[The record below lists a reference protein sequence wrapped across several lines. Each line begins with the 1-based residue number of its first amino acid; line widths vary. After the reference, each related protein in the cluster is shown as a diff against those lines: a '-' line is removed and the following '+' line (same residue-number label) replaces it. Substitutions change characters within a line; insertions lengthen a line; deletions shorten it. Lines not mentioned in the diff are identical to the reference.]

1 MQSLGD
7 QVKQMRA
14 GLGMTQSQL
23 ASRSGIAQSMIA
35 DIENGR
41 RENLTLPTI
50 QKLAGGLNCQFVPQ
64 FIAEK
69 DLSVIR
75 EERSDYVARKI
86 ISISSGSAAIEMQ
99 LPDKEE
105 IEKQVQALKKE
116 LLEKRETA
124 LWQKI

>member
-1 MQSLGD
+1 
-7 QVKQMRA
+7 
-14 GLGMTQSQL
+14 MTQQQL
-23 ASRSGIAQSMIA
+23 AERSGLAQSMIA

-50 QKLAGGLNCQFVPQ
+50 QKLATGLNCQFVPQ
-64 FIAEK
+64 FIAER

-86 ISISSGSAAIEMQ
+86 IAISTGSAAIEMQ
-99 LPDKEE
+99 TPTDEE
-105 IEKQVQALKKE
+105 IEKQVRDLKKE
-116 LLEKRETA
+116 LLGKRETA